1 MRRTKLN
8 LNIHPELVEQ
18 MKQQADKEMDS
29 VSRITERLWR
39 KYLKEK
45 TKEE

>member
-1 MRRTKLN
+1 MKRIKLN
-8 LNIHPELVEQ
+8 LNIHPDLVEQ
-18 MKQQADKEMDS
+18 MKRQADKEMDS

-45 TKEE
+45 SKDE